1 MAGIATEDSI
11 CSGHDGFPPRK
22 AVEGDASF
30 LINGVPAHTDGMAW
44 DFHTKPDNP
53 PHNGVG
59 VGDGSFFINGKPAC
73 LIGGSV
79 SCGSTIVT
87 GDESFNIAG

>member
-22 AVEGDASF
+22 AVEGDPSF
-30 LINGVPAHTDGMAW
+30 LINGVPVHLDGMAW
-44 DFHTKPDNP
+44 DFHTKPDSQ
-53 PHNGVG
+53 PHDGVG
-59 VGDGSFFINGKPAC
+59 VGEGVFVINGKPAC
-73 LIGGSV
+73 LIGSAV

-87 GDESFNIAG
+87 GDESFNISG

>member
-1 MAGIATEDSI
+1 MAGVATEDSI

-30 LINGVPAHTDGMAW
+30 LINGVPVHLDGMVWA
-44 DFHTKPDNP
+44 DHSKPDNP
-53 PHNGVG
+53 PHSGVG
-59 VGDGSFFINGKPAC
+59 VGGRSFFVNGRSVC
-73 LIGGSV
+73 LIGDSV